1 MKHEK
6 LVEDIEQTAA
16 TRLLVRQALY
26 ELGIIARFLPNFE
39 NRLIDEIVVQT
50 VLEYEE
56 ITAEELAERVYSIEV
71 TLKTIAEQQ
80 LELTK
85 ITTDLAKAIK
95 KK

>member
-39 NRLIDEIVVQT
+39 NRLVDEIVVQT